1 MSDTPPPEHLERL
14 NELMAEELEAGL
26 RYLHLAMT
34 LKGLDRLLVRDILM
48 ENMRETFE
56 HAQSVGEKML
66 QLGGCPKID
75 IQLKLAPEKTSAP
88 EALRTAV
95 TVERAALDAYRD
107 LLEEVESSDE
117 RNVVL
122 EEFLRAQVALES
134 EHVSDLELLLED

>member
-1 MSDTPPPEHLERL
+1 MPEVHADHLERL
-14 NELMAEELEAGL
+14 NGLMAEELEAGI

-34 LKGLDRLLVRDILM
+34 LKGLDRILIKDILM

-56 HAQSVGEKML
+56 HAQSVGEKIL

-75 IQLKLAPEKTSAP
+75 VNLDLAPEKTSAS
-88 EALRTAV
+88 EALQVAV

-107 LLEEVESSDE
+107 LLEDVEKSDE
-117 RNVVL
+117 SNVLL

-134 EHVSDLELLLED
+134 EHVSELELLLED